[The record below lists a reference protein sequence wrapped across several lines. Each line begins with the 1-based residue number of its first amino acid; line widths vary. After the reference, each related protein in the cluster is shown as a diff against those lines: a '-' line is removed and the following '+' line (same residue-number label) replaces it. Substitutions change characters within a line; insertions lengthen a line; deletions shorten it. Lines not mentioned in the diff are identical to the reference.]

1 LNGLAWTHACV
12 VGVKA
17 MDDQHGILVDTLNE
31 LREQIARG
39 SATDELQ
46 RQMERLVEFTRL
58 HFGCEESL
66 LERYAF
72 PGLHEHRAAHQ
83 RLISQ
88 IDRAA
93 EQGGSGEMTAFQ
105 KQLSSVGSAYLEHI
119 EALDREYGAWLN
131 ERGIY

>member
-1 LNGLAWTHACV
+1 
-12 VGVKA
+12 

-31 LREQIARG
+31 LGQQLARG
-39 SATDELQ
+39 SAHDQLN
-46 RQMERLVEFTRL
+46 RQMERLAEFTRL

-66 LERYAF
+66 LERYGF

-83 RLISQ
+83 QLLSE

-93 EQGGSGEMTAFQ
+93 EHSESGERNSFQ
-105 KQLSSVGSAYLEHI
+105 KQLDSLSTAYLEHI
-119 EALDREYGAWLN
+119 EGLDRAYGAWLN